1 MKEKTNF
8 AKSTRGERK
17 YDYIFNFHLLII
29 HQKRMTRKSFE
40 MKGLHC
46 KEREREKRGKGLDHI
61 ISDPVEEDAFSQLL
75 RIMLIQYADVAAA
88 SASVKYDLNEAT
100 SWQNF

>member
-8 AKSTRGERK
+8 AKSARGERK
-17 YDYIFNFHLLII
+17 CDYIFNFHLLII
-29 HQKRMTRKSFE
+29 HQKRMTRKDF
-40 MKGLHC
+40 KA
-46 KEREREKRGKGLDHI
+46 ERDGGLDHI
-61 ISDPVEEDAFSQLL
+61 ISDPVEEDALSQLL

-100 SWQNF
+100 SWQNS